1 MASFFERMAMPHD
14 ALNWFEI
21 PVRDIERAQRFY
33 ETLLDISLRREQMA
47 GQTLAVFPYEE
58 GRVGGAL
65 VCGPLS
71 TAPSLD
77 GHVLYL
83 DAGRSIDAT
92 LARAGELGARVLL
105 PKLQLPDDI
114 GAIAHVADS
123 EGNRV
128 GLHQRP

>member
-1 MASFFERMAMPHD
+1 MMQD

-33 ETLLDISLRREQMA
+33 ETLLDISMRRDEGG
-47 GQTLAVFPYEE
+47 GQARAVFPYAE

-65 VCGPLS
+65 VCGPTT
-71 TAPSLD
+71 TAPNLD
-77 GHVLYL
+77 GNVLYL
-83 DAGRSIDAT
+83 DAGKSLDAT

-105 PKLQLPDDI
+105 SKVQLPRDI
-114 GAIAHVADS
+114 GAIAHVEDS

>member
-1 MASFFERMAMPHD
+1 MTQD

-33 ETLLDISLRREQMA
+33 ETLLDISMRREQMA
-47 GQTLAVFPYEE
+47 GQSLAVFPYAE

-65 VCGPLS
+65 VSGS
-71 TAPSLD
+71 MTGAPSLD
-77 GHVLYL
+77 GPVLYL
-83 DAGRSIDAT
+83 DAGKSLDAT

-105 PKLQLPDDI
+105 SKVQLPGDI
-114 GAIAHVADS
+114 GAIAHVVDS
-123 EGNRV
+123 EGNRL